1 MIAERRLQWAL
12 LGAAMSVSA
21 VLVWGAFNPAPH
33 TGGDN
38 AGYVSL
44 AYGLLTTGSY
54 TEVFDPAGLP
64 HTKYPPVFPATLA
77 LLIWLGART
86 WVALKSTA
94 AVSTVLSVGFT
105 YLWAERRLRPWPAF
119 AVAALVG
126 VSSAVVYYSHWIL
139 SDPVF
144 AMLTM
149 AALWALAT
157 AARVEGDHPGWMVA
171 GILLAGLAY
180 FTRSA
185 GLPLVVAALAWLA
198 IGRRWRFLALGA
210 VVIGVPAFAW
220 WLRGAGAPDS
230 YGTEFWMADPY
241 QPALGTIG
249 VLGLF
254 PRAVANLSAYVTR
267 HVPAGIVGGGGGWV
281 AALGVALTAATLY
294 GWVRAL
300 LKGVGPAE
308 LFFPLYAGLILLWPE
323 VWAGDRFA
331 LPLFPLVFLYS
342 ALALQD
348 LGRRLPSLLRSLTT
362 AACLLVIALPA
373 TAHWGHEVAATRGC
387 ARVARSEGSF
397 ACYGPGVEAFAAAAE
412 WAGSALPGG
421 GAVMT
426 RKPRLFY
433 VLSGVPSRTF
443 PFSDDPDAQIE
454 LADRVGARYV
464 LLDQW
469 DGLAGRYVGGAVVRR
484 PGAFCFVRAFGQPQN
499 GGAELLGILPAERRS
514 EGGAPSG
521 EVRLSVCPADYSG
534 AGAQEPQSSS
544 SSSGR
549 IPLLERLDP

>member
-1 MIAERRLQWAL
+1 ML
-12 LGAAMSVSA
+12 VST

-44 AYGLLTTGSY
+44 AYSLLTTGSY

-94 AVSTVLSVGFT
+94 AVSTVLSVAFT

-149 AALWALAT
+149 AALWTLAT
-157 AARVEGDHPGWMVA
+157 AARADADRPGWMVA
-171 GILLAGLAY
+171 GILLSGLAY

-185 GLPLVVAALAWLA
+185 GLPLVVATLAWLA

-210 VVIGVPAFAW
+210 VVIGVPALVW

-230 YGTEFWMADPY
+230 YGAEFWMADPY
-241 QPALGTIG
+241 RPSLGTIG

-254 PRAVANLSAYVTR
+254 PRGYANLSAYVTR

-281 AALGVALTAATLY
+281 AGLGVALAATTLY
-294 GWVRAL
+294 GWARAL
-300 LKGVGPAE
+300 LTELGPAE
-308 LFFPLYAGLILLWPE
+308 IFFPLYAGLILLWPE

-342 ALALQD
+342 ALSLRD
-348 LGRRLPSLLRSLTT
+348 LGRRLPSLLRNLTT
-362 AACLLVIALPA
+362 AGCLLLVALPA
-373 TAHWGHEVAATRGC
+373 TAHWGREVSAARGC
-387 ARVARSEGSF
+387 ARQVRSVGSF
-397 ACYGPGVEAFAAAAE
+397 ACYGPGVDAFAAAADGR
-412 WAGSALPGG
+412 APPF
-421 GAVMT
+421 
-426 RKPRLFY
+426 PRAP
-433 VLSGVPSRTF
+433 PS
-443 PFSDDPDAQIE
+443 
-454 LADRVGARYV
+454 
-464 LLDQW
+464 
-469 DGLAGRYVGGAVVRR
+469 
-484 PGAFCFVRAFGQPQN
+484 
-499 GGAELLGILPAERRS
+499 
-514 EGGAPSG
+514 
-521 EVRLSVCPADYSG
+521 
-534 AGAQEPQSSS
+534 
-544 SSSGR
+544 
-549 IPLLERLDP
+549 